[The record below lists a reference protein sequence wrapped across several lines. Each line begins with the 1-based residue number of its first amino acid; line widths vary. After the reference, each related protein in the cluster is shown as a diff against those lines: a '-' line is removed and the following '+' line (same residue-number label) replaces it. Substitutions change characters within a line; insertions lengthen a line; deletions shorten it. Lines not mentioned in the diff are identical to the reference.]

1 MYIELQVI
9 ANSSDNVALIDCIN
23 MVKNWFLQ
31 NSIMLNMN
39 KTQLLNISG
48 TSSVFPSII
57 IDSITIIH
65 CNNVKNLGF
74 IFDDNLNFSDHIAK
88 VCKSTNYQLYKI
100 RSIRK
105 FLPFRISKMLI
116 ESLVM
121 SRIHYC
127 YSLYYG
133 LPATSTKS
141 LDRIIRSSIRV
152 LHRVKLYVHESVKY
166 HLVNSKWLNMYHR
179 STFSYLKLI
188 FKVLKNRLP
197 SYLNDILQFKMYKK
211 NLRNASTR
219 LLQKRNYKL
228 SKYGKVISV

>member
-1 MYIELQVI
+1 
-9 ANSSDNVALIDCIN
+9 
-23 MVKNWFLQ
+23 
-31 NSIMLNMN
+31 MLNMN
-39 KTQLLNISG
+39 KTQLLNISR
-48 TSSVFPSII
+48 TSSVFPSVI
-57 IDSITIIH
+57 IDSITIVPY
-65 CNNVKNLGF
+65 NNVKNLGF
-74 IFDDNLNFSDHIAK
+74 IFDDNLNFSDQIAN
-88 VCKSTNYQLYKI
+88 VCKSISYQLYKI

-105 FLPFRISKMLI
+105 FLPFRISKILI

-127 YSLYYG
+127 SLYYG

-152 LHRVKLYVHESVKY
+152 LHRVNYFDHESVNY
-166 HLVNSKWLNMYHR
+166 HFVNSKWLNMYQR

-197 SYLNDILQFKMYKK
+197 SYLNDILQFKVYKR

-228 SKYGKVISV
+228 SRYGKRSFSVAAADLWNALPVGLITNVNYSNFKSTLLIRKN